1 MSTTSTITT
10 NYAQY
15 MYSKPELIDVI
26 VTDNTIEHI
35 YKRQLMMSNGFGY
48 PQPEIYKIIFG
59 RHDGSENTV
68 FGRYVE
74 PQEESYEF

>member
-1 MSTTSTITT
+1 MSEKISGSS
-10 NYAQY
+10 Y
-15 MYSKPELIDVI
+15 MYTVPELIDVI

-35 YKRQLMMSNGFGY
+35 YKRQLMMSNGFGL